1 MSINTLSLCQEEVL
15 LVGKDPL
22 EGAKT
27 ALQFQEWFMELE
39 PKLHEKLAF
48 ELGAKSALSLKGYYH
63 YLTRSPKRW
72 GWKAKLVALLFS
84 DI

>member
-1 MSINTLSLCQEEVL
+1 MSININTLCQEEVL

-27 ALQFQEWFMELE
+27 ALQFQEFIMELE
-39 PKLHEKLAF
+39 PQLHEKLAF
-48 ELGAKSALSLKGYYH
+48 ELAKPYALSLKGYYH
-63 YLTRSPKRW
+63 YLTRSPKW
-72 GWKAKLVALLFS
+72 GWKTQLVAALFS